1 MLRKLKDN
9 LSFKYVKWDE
19 IRLLWKKSY
28 NRYVYNDNDIVVDGY
43 SINNYRTRVLN
54 GSIFKIIHYIIWN
67 KKQIKFYK
75 KEMRRV
81 YMERNR

>member
-1 MLRKLKDN
+1 MLRKLKND
-9 LSFKYVKWDE
+9 LSFKYVKLDE
-19 IRLLWKKSY
+19 MRRLWMKSY
-28 NRYVYNDNDIVVDGY
+28 NRYVYNDNDIVIDEY
-43 SINNYRTRVLN
+43 SINAYRRRVLN
-54 GSIFKIIHYIIWN
+54 GSIFKIIRCIIWN